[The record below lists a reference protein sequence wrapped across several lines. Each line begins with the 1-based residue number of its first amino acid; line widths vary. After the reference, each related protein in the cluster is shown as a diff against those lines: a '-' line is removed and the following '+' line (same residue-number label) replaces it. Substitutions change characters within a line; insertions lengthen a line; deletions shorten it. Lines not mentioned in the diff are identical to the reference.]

1 MMAECI
7 CFLPKLS
14 SAPIL
19 GPGYCQSVGG
29 GGVCISWM
37 SLWEAPWFTLG
48 DLRPASSF
56 AEVKALGGQFCM
68 DLACDVGQGD
78 LVYSLPEFRG
88 EILTHRNSPVSFDL
102 PCAICLVA
110 SFVSDPLRP
119 YGL

>member
-1 MMAECI
+1 
-7 CFLPKLS
+7 
-14 SAPIL
+14 
-19 GPGYCQSVGG
+19 
-29 GGVCISWM
+29 
-37 SLWEAPWFTLG
+37 
-48 DLRPASSF
+48 
-56 AEVKALGGQFCM
+56 M

-110 SFVSDPLRP
+110 SFVSDPLQL